1 MKRWEFLVMIVSF
14 SAIYN
19 EDGEVSGYL
28 GMGKISAEKKIEL
41 SLIKTSK
48 LLDEAE
54 GISKNWKLAIE
65 ICY

>member
-1 MKRWEFLVMIVSF
+1 MIVSF

-28 GMGKISAEKKIEL
+28 GMGKIFGRKKNRIKFN
-41 SLIKTSK
+41 KTSK

-54 GISKNWKLAIE
+54 GISKLEAGN
-65 ICY
+65 

>member
-1 MKRWEFLVMIVSF
+1 MIVSF

-41 SLIKTSK
+41 SLIKPANYLMK
-48 LLDEAE
+48 QRE
-54 GISKNWKLAIE
+54 SKNWKLAIE